1 MRSRLSPGGRLLLAI
16 LVATLALTSIGARA
30 QTAGGDVPEGWVG
43 IYIQKIDQDLKES
56 ENLPSTNGVYVV
68 GVVKDSPARKAGVL
82 KGDVILQFDGREA
95 KSVRGLTRDIEDCKP
110 GDTKTLVIQRD
121 GDKKTVKIVIG
132 EGSSEGEFSW
142 TDDGSIAPLPDI
154 PDIDMVPP
162 DPPHAFA
169 FSLGQLSNSRIGVA
183 LYELSGQLAD
193 YFGAKN
199 GGALINEV
207 VKDGPAD
214 KAGLQAGDV
223 IVQVD
228 HKPVENVADI
238 RQRIQK
244 KDGGDVATIT
254 VLRRGNEERTVDVT
268 VEESDTWSGI
278 GDHRFFRARPRAAR
292 PMPGD
297 EGPVWRDTRRA
308 LRDAMG
314 ARRDSQRELR
324 EEMDK
329 LREELDALKKEL
341 KEKGR

>member
-1 MRSRLSPGGRLLLAI
+1 MKSTLSLAGRLLLAI
-16 LVATLALTSIGARA
+16 LIVSLAVTSVASGASEQKR
-30 QTAGGDVPEGWVG
+30 DDSKGWLG

-56 ENLPSTNGVYVV
+56 EKLPSTEGIYVV
-68 GVVKDSPARKAGVL
+68 GVMKDSPAKKAGVL
-82 KGDVILQFDGREA
+82 KGDVILQFDGREV

-121 GDKKTVKIVIG
+121 GDKKTVKIAIG

-142 TDDGSIAPLPDI
+142 TDDGSIAPLPEI

-162 DPPHAFA
+162 DQPHASA
-169 FSLGQLSNSRIGVA
+169 FSLGQLSNSRVGVA
-183 LYELSGQLAD
+183 LYEVSDQLAE

-207 VKDGPAD
+207 IKDGPAD
-214 KAGLQAGDV
+214 KAGLKAGDV

-228 HKPVENVADI
+228 HKPVEDVADI
-238 RQRIQK
+238 RKKIQK

-254 VLRRGNEERTVDVT
+254 VLRRGNEEKTVDVT

-278 GDHRFFRARPRAAR
+278 GDHRFFRARPYTAR
-292 PMPGD
+292 PMPG
-297 EGPVWRDTRRA
+297 EPGPAMRRA
-308 LRDAMG
+308 QRAFRG
-314 ARRDSQRELR
+314 SQEDLR

-329 LREELDALKKEL
+329 LREEMDALRKEL
-341 KEKGR
+341 REKGK

>member
-1 MRSRLSPGGRLLLAI
+1 MLAI
-16 LVATLALTSIGARA
+16 ALLVSGALAPSSRA
-30 QTAGGDVPEGWVG
+30 ADGRDQGWVG
-43 IYIQKIDQDLKES
+43 IYIQRIDADLKES
-56 ENLPSTNGVYVV
+56 ENLSSTEGVYVV
-68 GVVKDSPARKAGVL
+68 EVLKDSPAQKAGIQ
-82 KGDVILQFDGREA
+82 KGDVILQFDDQTA
-95 KSVRGLTRDIEDCKP
+95 KSVRGLTRDIERCKP

-121 GDKKTVKIVIG
+121 GDKKTIKVVIG
-132 EGSSEGEFSW
+132 ENTSEKEFSW
-142 TDDGSIAPLPDI
+142 TEEGGPAS
-154 PDIDMVPP
+154 PP
-162 DPPHAFA
+162 DLPELGVTPPDLPHAYG
-169 FSLGQLSNSRIGVA
+169 FSLGQLSNSRIGVS
-183 LYELSGQLAD
+183 LYELSDQLAD

-278 GDHRFFRARPRAAR
+278 GDNRFFRARPYTAR
-292 PMPGD
+292 PLPGD
-297 EGPVWRDTRRA
+297 QTPAMRRA
-308 LRDAMG
+308 QRTF
-314 ARRDSQRELR
+314 RDSQQDLR
-324 EEMDK
+324 EEMNK
-329 LREELDALKKEL
+329 LREEMDALKKEL
-341 KEKGR
+341 REKGK

>member
-1 MRSRLSPGGRLLLAI
+1 MKSQLSPGGRLLMALAI
-16 LVATLALTSIGARA
+16 VLLASGVVTHNAGAADGRD
-30 QTAGGDVPEGWVG
+30 QGWVG
-43 IYIQKIDQDLKES
+43 IYIQGIDTDLKES
-56 ENLPSTNGVYVV
+56 ENLPSTEGVYVV
-68 GVVKDSPARKAGVL
+68 EVLKDSPAQKAGVQ
-82 KGDVILQFDGREA
+82 KGDVILQFGDQTAR
-95 KSVRGLTRDIEDCKP
+95 SVRGLTRDIERCKP

-121 GDKKTVKIVIG
+121 GDKKTIKVVIG
-132 EGSSEGEFSW
+132 KDTSEEEFSW
-142 TDDGSIAPLPDI
+142 TEEGGPTS
-154 PDIDMVPP
+154 PP
-162 DPPHAFA
+162 DLPELGVTPPDLPHAYA
-169 FSLGQLSNSRIGVA
+169 FSLGQLSNSRIGVS
-183 LYELSGQLAD
+183 LYELSDQLAD

-254 VLRRGNEERTVDVT
+254 VLRKGNEERTVDVT

-278 GDHRFFRARPRAAR
+278 GDNRFFRARPHTAR
-292 PMPGD
+292 PLPGD
-297 EGPVWRDTRRA
+297 QAHAMRRA
-308 LRDAMG
+308 QRAFRG
-314 ARRDSQRELR
+314 SQQDLR

-329 LREELDALKKEL
+329 LRQELDALKKEL
-341 KEKGR
+341 REKGK